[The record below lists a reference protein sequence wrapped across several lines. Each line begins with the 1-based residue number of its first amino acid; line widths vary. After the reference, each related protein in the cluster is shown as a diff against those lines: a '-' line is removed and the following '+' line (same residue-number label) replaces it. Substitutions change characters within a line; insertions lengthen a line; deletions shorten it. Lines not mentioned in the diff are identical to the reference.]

1 MRRLSFV
8 LFLMATTAAM
18 PVMAQ
23 DVPRQAPP
31 ETAQDTDPDAI
42 ASDEPDIVVTGSRNL
57 PGSVIGDI
65 PPEKQI
71 GAAEIR
77 SYGVSSISDLL
88 DELAPLTGSG
98 RGSGGAPVV
107 LLDGKRIS
115 GFSEIRDIPT
125 EAIQRVEIL
134 PEEVALKYGYPADQK
149 VVNVV
154 LRRRFKATTVEAQD
168 KLATAG
174 ARNTAQGDLDLL
186 TIRRGGRF
194 NLHVKYQDSS
204 ALTEAERDINPQ
216 PSLFSTQGNIVG
228 VRSITNPN
236 GEIDPLLSAQAGS
249 LVSIAGVPASA
260 ANGAPVLGDFAA
272 TAGQQTF
279 SDPSAYRTLL
289 PSSRNFSANAVYA
302 RTILGNVSATVNGTI
317 ETTESVGTNGLPGVS
332 LALAPDNPFSPFAN
346 AVTVDRSLDGF
357 APLKQ
362 RNSSVSGHLGTTLN
376 GTISTWQWSL
386 TGTYD
391 RSENKTVTDAGL
403 DISTFQARLNAGDP
417 TANPFGRLGLAD
429 VGAGVANR
437 AYATSSNLDVDAL
450 FTGTLFALPAGSVA
464 TSIKIGGQ
472 TSDFSGRTYRANIVT
487 PGDVSRDIVNGQIN
501 IDIPIANKSKDVLG
515 ILGKLSA
522 NFNIAADHLSDFGT
536 LTTLGYGAN
545 WSPVE
550 GVRLIVSHT
559 DQDRA
564 PSAQQLANPLII
576 TPNVRVFDYVRGE
589 TATVTTMSGGNPEL
603 RADNNHVTKIGLT
616 LNPFGKTDLTLTA
629 TYVKSRTD
637 DPSASFPSA
646 SSAIE
651 AAFPDRFVR
660 EATGT
665 TAPGRLISVDT
676 RPINFARS
684 ERSELRW
691 GINFS
696 KSLKSKVQKEL
707 EAFREGTGPNPFA
720 GLRRPGQDGERGG
733 RRGSDG
739 ASGDRPDGGAP
750 GAAPAGGGAP
760 DGDRPRFGGGRG
772 GAGGFGGRGGGRRG
786 GGGGGRLQFGIFHT
800 WHLTDKVLIA
810 DGGPSL
816 DLLNG
821 DAIGGSGGQSRHEVQ
836 LQAGYT
842 NNGAGLRLSG
852 NYRSGTRVNGGTPG
866 APEPLAFSALTTLNV
881 RLFADLGQR
890 LDLLK
895 KHPWLR
901 GTRITLAFD
910 NVFDSR
916 QRVTD
921 VNGATPISYQP
932 DYLDP
937 LGRTV
942 KLSIR
947 KLF

>member
-8 LFLMATTAAM
+8 LFLMTTTVAA
-18 PVMAQ
+18 PAIAQ
-23 DVPRQAPP
+23 DVPRDASPGA
-31 ETAQDTDPDAI
+31 AQDADPDPSAT
-42 ASDEPDIVVTGSRNL
+42 DESDIVVTGSRKL

-134 PEEVALKYGYPADQK
+134 PEEVALKYGYRADQK

-154 LRRRFKATTVEAQD
+154 LRRRFKATTVEASD

-174 ARNTAQGDLDLL
+174 GRNTAQGDVDLL

-204 ALTEAERDINPQ
+204 ALTEAERDIDPQ
-216 PSLFSTQGNIVG
+216 PSLFSTQGNVAGVVGNDG
-228 VRSITNPN
+228 VRR
-236 GEIDPLLSAQAGS
+236 EIDPLLSAQSGS
-249 LVSIAGVPASA
+249 QITVAGVPSSA
-260 ANGAPVLGDFAA
+260 ANGAPLFGDFAA
-272 TAGQQTF
+272 TAGQQSF

-289 PSSRNFSANAVYA
+289 PSSRNFSANAIYA

-317 ETTESVGTNGLPGVS
+317 ETTESVRTNGLPGVS

-346 AVTVDRSLDGF
+346 AVTVNRSLDGF

-376 GTISTWQWSL
+376 GSISTWQWSL

-391 RSENKTVTDAGL
+391 RSENKNFTDAGL
-403 DISTFQARLNAGDP
+403 DVSAFQARLDVNDP
-417 TANPFGRLGLAD
+417 TANPFGALSIAD
-429 VGAGVANR
+429 VGAGAANR

-450 FTGTLFALPAGSVA
+450 FTGSLFALPAGAVA
-464 TSIKIGGQ
+464 TSIKVGGQ
-472 TSDFSGRTYRANIVT
+472 TSDFSSRTYRANIVT
-487 PGDVSRDIVNGQIN
+487 PGDVSRDTVDGQIN

-515 ILGKLSA
+515 MLGKLSA
-522 NFNIAADHLSDFGT
+522 NFNLAADHLSDFGT

-545 WSPVE
+545 WSPID
-550 GVRLIVSHT
+550 GVRVIVSHT

-564 PSAQQLANPLII
+564 PSAQQLANPAII
-576 TPNVRVFDYVRGE
+576 TPNVRVFDYIQG
-589 TATVTTMSGGNPEL
+589 TTTTVTTLSGGNPDL
-603 RADNNHVTKIGLT
+603 RADNSHVTKIGLT
-616 LNPFGKTDLTLTA
+616 LNPFDKTDLTLTA

-637 DPSASFPSA
+637 DPNASFPSA
-646 SSAIE
+646 SAALE
-651 AAFPDRFVR
+651 ATFPGRFVR
-660 EATGT
+660 DVAGT
-665 TAPGRLISVDT
+665 LISVDT

-707 EAFREGTGPNPFA
+707 EAFHEGTGPNPFA

-733 RRGSDG
+733 RRGSDA
-739 ASGDRPDGGAP
+739 ASGDKPEGGAP
-750 GAAPAGGGAP
+750 GAAPADRGRP

-772 GAGGFGGRGGGRRG
+772 GSGGFGGRGGGGR
-786 GGGGGRLQFGIFHT
+786 GGGRLQFGIFHT

-821 DAIGGSGGQSRHEVQ
+821 DAIGGSGGQSRHEVK

-852 NYRSGTRVNGGTPG
+852 NYSSGTRVNGGTPA
-866 APEPLAFSALTTLNV
+866 APSPLDFSALTTLNV

-901 GTRITLAFD
+901 GTRIALSFD

-942 KLSIR
+942 RLSIR